1 VSVRV
6 DPGLHREIHSFGGH
20 DVELCMNCGNCTA
33 VCPLSEESGTSFPRR
48 IIHLLQVGRADKLAQ
63 TADPWLC
70 YYCGECSESCPR
82 NANPG
87 ETMMAT
93 RRYLT
98 ARYDWTGLAGL
109 FYKSAAAEITALV
122 LVGLFVVAL
131 FLVFHGPV
139 VTSHVEL
146 NRFAPVRWV
155 EFGDLVMAA
164 VLTFFL
170 LTNASRMAWNFMGG
184 SQLLKISPLVY
195 LQQIPTF
202 LVHFLTQKRWR
213 RCGSERSKRRWLTHL
228 VLVSGYLSMLTLVL
242 VLLRWFQT
250 DEIHPFYHPQRLWG
264 YYATG
269 ALLYATVDFMISRWR
284 KAEPIH
290 RFSEASDWIFLIML
304 FLTAL
309 TGIIMHAARIAGL
322 PLATYITYVIH
333 LAIAVPML
341 VVEVPFGK
349 WAHLFY
355 RPLAIYLKSVKE
367 AAAAR
372 AKESSAAAVPA

>member
-1 VSVRV
+1 MSVLV
-6 DPGLHREIHSFGGH
+6 DPNLHREIDSFGGH
-20 DVELCMNCGNCTA
+20 DVGLCMNCGNCTA
-33 VCPLSEESGTSFPRR
+33 ICPLSEESGASFPRR
-48 IIHLLQVGRADKLAQ
+48 IIHLLQVGRVDKLLQ

-82 NANPG
+82 DANPG

-131 FLVFHGPV
+131 FSVFHGPA
-139 VTSHVEL
+139 VTDHVEL
-146 NRFAPVRWV
+146 NSFAPVRWV

-164 VLTFFL
+164 ILTFFL
-170 LTNASRMAWNFMGG
+170 LTNALRMAWNFMGG
-184 SQLLKISPLVY
+184 AQLLKISPLVY
-195 LQQIPTF
+195 LQQVPAF
-202 LVHFLTQKRWR
+202 LVHFFTQKRWR
-213 RCGSERSKRRWLTHL
+213 RCGSKRSKRRWLKHV

-269 ALLYATVDFMISRWR
+269 ALLYATLDFMISRWR
-284 KAEPIH
+284 KEEPIH

-309 TGIIMHAARIAGL
+309 TGIIMHALRIAGL
-322 PLATYITYVIH
+322 PLATYVSYVIH

-349 WAHLFY
+349 WAHLLY
-355 RPLAIYLKSVKE
+355 RPLAIYLTSVKQ

-372 AKESSAAAVPA
+372 AKQSAAVAVQA